1 MEYIS
6 AVELDELLKQNAP
19 VDVLDVRENYEVGI
33 CKIDAIHIPMNE
45 VVERYEEIPQDHKVV
60 VMCRTGKR
68 AEAVANILFTEFGFS
83 NISVLE
89 GGIIEWIEKID
100 NQLEI
105 Y

>member
-1 MEYIS
+1 MYIS
-6 AVELDELLKQNAP
+6 AVDLNERLSNNEKT
-19 VDVLDVRENYEVGI
+19 VVLDVRETYERGI

-45 VVERYEEIPQDHKVV
+45 VVKRMDELPRDGEIV

-68 AEAVANILFTEFGFS
+68 AEAVANILRTEFGLKNVF
-83 NISVLE
+83 VLD

-100 NQLEI
+100 NQLEL